1 MQVQSKFDKDTHYIV
16 TNGYVRICREGD
28 KMTISMVNIP
38 EQSKRFRPEI
48 QEELMA
54 IWTEKHPLI
63 PCEFCGKMFHKGIK
77 RRYCSQECGNE
88 AKRKMELER
97 IMNQKQTCSWCGET
111 FIGCNSKL
119 YCSPECKQKGKGG
132 KTKAETLKTWESHL
146 QEKLQLAESKG
157 MTYAEMHQQETLK
170 MVGKVVI

>member
-1 MQVQSKFDKDTHYIV
+1 MQVQSKFDKDTHYVV
-16 TNGYVRICREGD
+16 TSGYVRICREGD

-38 EQSKRFRPEI
+38 EQAKRFRPEI

-54 IWTEKHPLI
+54 IWVEKHPLI
-63 PCEFCGKMFHKGIK
+63 PCECCGKMFNKGVK
-77 RRYCSQECGNE
+77 RRYCSPECSYKS
-88 AKRKMELER
+88 KRIKESER
-97 IMNQKQTCSWCGET
+97 AMNQQQTCSWCGET
-111 FIGCNSKL
+111 FIGSNSKL

-132 KTKAETLKTWESHL
+132 KTKAEALKTWESRL

-157 MTYAEMHQQETLK
+157 MTYAQMQQQETLK